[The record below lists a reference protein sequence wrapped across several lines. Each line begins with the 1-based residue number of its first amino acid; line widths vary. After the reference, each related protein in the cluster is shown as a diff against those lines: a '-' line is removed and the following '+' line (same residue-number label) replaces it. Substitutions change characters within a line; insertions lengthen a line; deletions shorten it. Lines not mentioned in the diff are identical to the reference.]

1 MPKPKPTPKNQN
13 KKSAPATI
21 AKSKPESKNPDSAPI
36 KATKTPA
43 LTPAQVASQT
53 PAPQD
58 FIHILGAKE
67 HNLKNIHL
75 QIPKNKLVVF
85 TGLSGSGK
93 STLAFDTLY
102 AEGQRRYIE
111 SLSSYARQFLDR
123 VGKPDVDK
131 IEGLTPAIA
140 IDQKTTSKN
149 PRSTVGTIT
158 EIYDYMRLLYAR
170 VGVQHCH
177 ICGKKI
183 SHMSSTDIISQILAL
198 PNDAKMIILAPIVR
212 DKKGSF
218 ADKIE
223 ELRQKGFVRAQIDGV
238 MVRLDEEIELSKTK
252 KHTIKIIIDR
262 VINTAQNHTRIA
274 QAVEKALNE
283 TYGEVEVEYTEA
295 ESSVDSSRDLR
306 AESSLDSGAGSV
318 DSGEKSAKSSTKSST
333 ESTAKTTHK
342 AESKHEPKPHLIH
355 YSEHFACFDCKVSF
369 EPLEPLSFS
378 FNSPKGA
385 CEECG
390 GLGSKYSIDIRK
402 ILNTSLPLNDGGIK
416 VIFGFNRNYYAEL
429 FHGFCRAE
437 KIDERKSFDE
447 LPEHK
452 QQALLY
458 GSAQS
463 VEFEW
468 GRSRLTRPW
477 RGILQIAYD
486 MFKDERDLSEYM
498 SEKPC
503 SACQAHRL
511 KPQSL
516 SVKVAGQGIGEVIDM
531 PIEEAYAF
539 FADDAR
545 FAYLNEQQHLIAT
558 PILKEI
564 KERLFFLYD
573 VGLGYLTL
581 GRDARTISGGESQR
595 IRIASQI
602 GSGLTGVMYV
612 LDEPSIGLHER
623 DTLRLIKTLRSLQE
637 KGNSVIVVEHDRET
651 IRHADFIVDIGPG
664 AGRNGGEVIYSGDLD
679 GMLDSDTLTAD
690 FINRKR
696 EIYYPKHRAQEQW
709 LEVKNVNL
717 HNIKNLSVKIPLG
730 NFVCVTGVSG
740 SGKSSLILQTL
751 LPTAQ
756 ELLNNARKI
765 KKCDGVEILG
775 LEHLDK
781 VIYLDQ
787 TPIGRTPRSNP
798 ATYTGTMDEIRA
810 LFAETKEAKMLG
822 FGVGRFSFNVKGG
835 RCEKCQ
841 GEGEIRI
848 EMHFLPDVMVKCDQC
863 GGAKYNPQTLA
874 IKYKGKNIAEVLEMS
889 VDSACEFFAKIP
901 KIYQKLKTLQDV
913 GLGYITLGQNAIT
926 LSGGEAQRIK
936 LAKELSRKDTGRTL
950 YVLDEPTTGLHFGD
964 VDRLVRVLHH
974 LVELG
979 NSVIVVEHNLDLI
992 KNADFIIDMGPEGG
1006 DKGGKLVDS
1015 GSVEQIAARAGKSG
1029 SYTGRFLAEELE
1041 TMGVKQKK

>member
-1 MPKPKPTPKNQN
+1 M
-13 KKSAPATI
+13 
-21 AKSKPESKNPDSAPI
+21 
-36 KATKTPA
+36 
-43 LTPAQVASQT
+43 
-53 PAPQD
+53 QD
-58 FIHILGAKE
+58 FIHIIGARE
-67 HNLKNIHL
+67 NNLKNL
-75 QIPKNKLVVF
+75 SLTIPKNKLVVF

-123 VGKPDVDK
+123 VGKPEVDK

-158 EIYDYMRLLYAR
+158 EIYDYLRLLYAR
-170 VGVQHCH
+170 VGKQHCH
-177 ICGKKI
+177 LCGKPI
-183 SHMSSTDIISQILAL
+183 SQMSSSDIISQVLSL
-198 PNDAKMIILAPIVR
+198 PSNAKMMILSPIVR
-212 DKKGSF
+212 EKKGTF
-218 ADKIE
+218 ADKLQD
-223 ELRQKGFVRAQIDGV
+223 LRQKGFVRAQINGV
-238 MVRLDEEIELSKTK
+238 ITRLDEEIELSKSK
-252 KHTIKIIIDR
+252 KHTIKVVIDR
-262 VINTAQNHTRIA
+262 LTNTDENKTRLA

-283 TYGEVEVEYTEA
+283 SYGEVEIEYTL
-295 ESSVDSSRDLR
+295 ESKDSKEQSSIADSS
-306 AESSLDSGAGSV
+306 
-318 DSGEKSAKSSTKSST
+318 
-333 ESTAKTTHK
+333 
-342 AESKHEPKPHLIH
+342 AESKLVH

-385 CEECG
+385 CDMCG
-390 GLGSKYSIDIRK
+390 GLGSIYTLDIKK
-402 ILNTSLPLNDGGIK
+402 ILNTSLPLLEGGIK
-416 VIFGFNRNYYAEL
+416 VIFGYNRSYYAEL
-429 FHGFCRAE
+429 FRAFCKAE
-437 KIDERKSFDE
+437 GIDTKSSFDE
-447 LPEHK
+447 LSK
-452 QQALLY
+452 QQQDSLLY
-458 GSAQS
+458 NGGKE
-463 VEFEW
+463 VVLE
-468 GRSRLTRPW
+468 W
-477 RGILQIAYD
+477 RGSKLKREWKGILAIAHD
-486 MFKDERDLSEYM
+486 MFRDERDLADYM

-503 SACQAHRL
+503 SACKAHRL
-511 KPQSL
+511 KPESL
-516 SVKVAGQGIGEVIDM
+516 SVKVSSKGIGEVIDM
-531 PIEEAYAF
+531 PIEESYAF
-539 FADDAR
+539 FAKEAN
-545 FAYLNEQQHLIAT
+545 FTHLNAQEKKIAE
-558 PILKEI
+558 PILKELR
-564 KERLFFLYD
+564 ERLFFLVD

-623 DTLRLIKTLRSLQE
+623 DTLKLIKTLRSLQE
-637 KGNSVIVVEHDRET
+637 KGNTVIVVEHDRET
-651 IRHADFIVDIGPG
+651 IMNADFIVDIGPG
-664 AGRNGGEVIYSGDLD
+664 AGNRGGEVIYSGDLR
-679 GMLDSDTLTAD
+679 GMLSANTLTAAY
-690 FINRKR
+690 INRKKD
-696 EIYYPKHRAQEQW
+696 IFYPQNRAQKEW
-709 LEVKNVNL
+709 LTISSVTIN
-717 HNIKNLSVKIPLG
+717 NIKNLSVKIPLG

-751 LPTAQ
+751 LPVAQ
-756 ELLNNARKI
+756 EILNNARKI

-810 LFAETKEAKMLG
+810 LFAQVKEAKMLG
-822 FGVGRFSFNVKGG
+822 FGVSRFSFNVKGG

-848 EMHFLPDVMVKCDQC
+848 EMHFLPDVMVKCDLC
-863 GGAKYNPQTLA
+863 NGAKYNPQTLS
-874 IKYKGKNIAEVLEMS
+874 IKYRGKSIAEVLAMS

-913 GLGYITLGQNAIT
+913 GLGYIQLGQNALT

-964 VDRLVRVLHH
+964 VDKLTRVLHH

-992 KNADFIIDMGPEGG
+992 KNADYIIDMGPEGG
-1006 DKGGKLVDS
+1006 AKGGKVVDS
-1015 GSVEQIAARAGKSG
+1015 GKVVDFIKNAKKSG
-1029 SYTGRFLAEELE
+1029 SYTARFLAQEFES
-1041 TMGVKQKK
+1041 QKSKKS